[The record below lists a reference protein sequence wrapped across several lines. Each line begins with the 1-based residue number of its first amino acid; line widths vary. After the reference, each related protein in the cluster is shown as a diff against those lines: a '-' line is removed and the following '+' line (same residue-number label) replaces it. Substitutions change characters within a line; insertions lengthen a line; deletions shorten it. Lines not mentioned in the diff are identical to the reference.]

1 MIKNVSPLCS
11 EITYFYLHSVRW
23 GSKLWEILH
32 ITRQVDLFYVVN
44 FFLFCGRSPIVLS
57 LPSSMFV
64 MKLQNM
70 LSSVH
75 TEITDSFVVR

>member
-1 MIKNVSPLCS
+1 MLSI
-11 EITYFYLHSVRW
+11 
-23 GSKLWEILH
+23 
-32 ITRQVDLFYVVN
+32 

>member
-1 MIKNVSPLCS
+1 MGNIAYNQASGFILCCQ
-11 EITYFYLHSVRW
+11 F
-23 GSKLWEILH
+23 
-32 ITRQVDLFYVVN
+32 

>member
-1 MIKNVSPLCS
+1 MGNIAYNQASGFILCC
-11 EITYFYLHSVRW
+11 
-23 GSKLWEILH
+23 
-32 ITRQVDLFYVVN
+32 Q

-75 TEITDSFVVR
+75 TEITDSLVVL